1 MGTLRDNI
9 GHRQILENL
18 WNTARGVENT
28 SIVPILNGFR
38 LQSNTSTC
46 HAIVRVY
53 RCSLKVIIPIEHT
66 ETLVEPIVPTR
77 SYTRFLQD
85 ILYWH
90 PDGVGGLMLI
100 RKRSNISFTM
110 LERIGNLINRVF
122 AHNSALDALAGAAT
136 ELADDPAPVADVPA
150 PMADVPAADVPVP
163 FDEANLFDWDGF
175 GAAFGTES
183 VLD

>member
-1 MGTLRDNI
+1 MEI
-9 GHRQILENL
+9 L

-28 SIVPILNGFR
+28 SVVPILNGFR

-46 HAIVRVY
+46 NAIVRVY
-53 RCSLKVIIPIEHT
+53 PSFLKVIIPIEHT
-66 ETLVEPIVPTR
+66 ETLVEPIVSTR
-77 SYTRFLQD
+77 SYTRFLRD
-85 ILYWH
+85 ILHWS
-90 PDGVGGLMLI
+90 PDGAGGLML
-100 RKRSNISFTM
+100 RRTHSRISFAL

-122 AHNSALDALAGAAT
+122 AHNTALEALAGAAT
-136 ELADDPAPVADVPA
+136 ELADDPAPVADVP
-150 PMADVPAADVPVP
+150 VADVPVP